1 MSELNLLPDE
11 LNLKVLAGDD
21 LILTVTFEQ
30 AGSCD
35 GSLPVNLTGANITAT
50 IYWGNTT
57 VAGNLTT
64 ANAANGVIGV
74 LWNQTQTT
82 TLANTTNPWYLQVS
96 QSGYEW
102 TPIAGNVEVVRRG

>member
-21 LILTVTFEQ
+21 LVLTLAFEQ
-30 AGSCD
+30 TGSCD

-50 IYWGNTT
+50 IYSGNTT
-57 VAGNLTT
+57 VAGNVTT

-74 LWNQTQTT
+74 LWNETQTT
-82 TLANTTNPWYLQVS
+82 ALSNTTNPWYLKVN
-96 QSGYEW
+96 QSGYDW
-102 TPIAGNVEVVRRG
+102 TPVSGNVEVTKRG